1 MRISSLFAAVAVSLA
16 SVAAHAADVPAAV
29 QVPAGNK
36 VFMNTFAMGQ
46 ITYECKEKADAKGQ
60 YAWTFKIP
68 FAYLYDTDRNMI
80 GRYYGSPKGATW
92 EANDG
97 SKVIGKQ
104 LAISPNPGAIPLQLV
119 QNNGTEGSGAMNK
132 VSFIQRLDT
141 KGGTAPTSAC
151 DAGKAGKQELVTYS
165 ADYIMWTAQ

>member
-1 MRISSLFAAVAVSLA
+1 MRISTLVAAVALSSAATAFAAV
-16 SVAAHAADVPAAV
+16 PEAV

-60 YAWTFKIP
+60 YAWAFKIP

-97 SKVIGKQ
+97 SKVVGKQ

-119 QNNGTEGSGAMNK
+119 QNNGTEGTGAMTK
-132 VSFIQRLDT
+132 VTFIQRLDT
-141 KGGTAPTSAC
+141 KGGTAPATAC
-151 DAGKAGKQELVTYS
+151 DASKVGKQELVTYS
-165 ADYIMWTAQ
+165 ADYIMWSAQ